1 MIKKLKAAIARK
13 CRQLANK
20 WGPQERF
27 DPSAIR
33 LIDGGTLSLQKFR
46 ACQEFDPRDWE
57 AREKFF
63 GVDRW
68 TEEARDKVRQVIAP
82 ALVDELERR
91 GMVVFDELGRYDGKV
106 EIRATI
112 SLYLKA

>member
-20 WGPQERF
+20 WDPQERF

-33 LIDGGTLSLQKFR
+33 LTDGGTLSLQRFKASR
-46 ACQEFDPRDWE
+46 EFDPRDWG

-68 TEEARDKVRQVIAP
+68 TDEARDKVRQVIAP
-82 ALVDELERR
+82 AILEELERR
-91 GMVVFDELGRYDGKV
+91 GMVVFDEPKRYGDNV
-106 EIRATI
+106 ELHATI